1 MKALRIGGIAILL
14 AAALAYA
21 ADGVVLKY
29 VYKKDA
35 ITKTRIKGT
44 LQLAG
49 MDVTITMLNQS
60 KVKDIADDGTVT
72 LEDGLLEGT
81 ANVGGQEF
89 PIPAQPANIVVMKPN
104 GDVKEIRGDN
114 IDQTAYRMQ
123 NLLAFLPPTEA
134 VQVGSKWKREVAT
147 NKDTKAPS
155 FTSNYSITGEE
166 KIDGTDTFKIEYK
179 TVETE
184 GSEPATTEGTIW
196 ISKEDCSL
204 VKGSSKWTNVPQPGA
219 PAPISG
225 TLTMERVK

>member
-89 PIPAQPANIVVMKPN
+89 PIPAQPANTLKN
-104 GDVKEIRGDN
+104 SRC
-114 IDQTAYRMQ
+114 
-123 NLLAFLPPTEA
+123 LP
-134 VQVGSKWKREVAT
+134 
-147 NKDTKAPS
+147 
-155 FTSNYSITGEE
+155 I
-166 KIDGTDTFKIEYK
+166 
-179 TVETE
+179 
-184 GSEPATTEGTIW
+184 
-196 ISKEDCSL
+196 L
-204 VKGSSKWTNVPQPGA
+204 
-219 PAPISG
+219 
-225 TLTMERVK
+225 